1 MTLVRERKL
10 LEDRIKM
17 QHRRWNSFVFS
28 KTESLKYGRTQ
39 REKMNG
45 PLKVQ
50 DMAHFLESTKLD
62 FALGLKE
69 REALLYKLKL
79 EQADD
84 ELADSG
90 GCPGIIPQKC
100 SELELQILNDSQE
113 NNSVETRKTRKSR
126 KTRRGLR
133 SSNRKSGKDAK
144 EVQEART
151 HLLEEEMKKLRLEY
165 MAMDCLRRSTGP
177 DIYSCFLSNVVSIIP
192 QVLSSE
198 TIHYHCGYIILSLL
212 GDGRYLPVQINH
224 SKLDGIIGKHIKMFI
239 IKLINSSKIQA
250 SNFDF
255 YRSNH

>member
-1 MTLVRERKL
+1 M
-10 LEDRIKM
+10 
-17 QHRRWNSFVFS
+17 
-28 KTESLKYGRTQ
+28 
-39 REKMNG
+39 
-45 PLKVQ
+45 
-50 DMAHFLESTKLD
+50 
-62 FALGLKE
+62 
-69 REALLYKLKL
+69 
-79 EQADD
+79 
-84 ELADSG
+84 
-90 GCPGIIPQKC
+90 
-100 SELELQILNDSQE
+100 QILNDSQE
-113 NNSVETRKTRKSR
+113 NNSVETRKTR

-165 MAMDCLRRSTGP
+165 HMAMDCLRRSIGP

-239 IKLINSSKIQA
+239 VYNT
-250 SNFDF
+250 
-255 YRSNH
+255 